1 MKKNNTIDLIIIFS
15 SLYKKRNTLFKTFIL
30 SIIISSIYSLTLSNQ
45 YKSTSTFYPHYDN
58 EMTSNNLRNI
68 AGLAGINLRNEDSD
82 NIPPNLY
89 PKLISST
96 SFKLKLLNQKINYEN
111 RIITFRDYLIESE
124 NSNFINK
131 VFNQKLKKYNNIN
144 NHQKKLRNENLTYIN
159 QTDDYLFKY
168 LNSKII
174 INVNEKDGFVELN
187 VYDKNPMISSEIAIK
202 ANEILQK
209 SIIDFKLKNI
219 NDIFKFTSDQLL
231 ISKNRLF
238 KLQDSIA
245 TFRDSNISIKSD
257 LFMNKLSRLETE
269 LSIAKNIYNE
279 LAITKEKTAIDVRK
293 NTPIFTIIN
302 NVVVPNEKDSPN
314 RILFIIV
321 ITFLSIFISS
331 FWLIIKDDS
340 IKVFKKILNG

>member
-257 LFMNKLSRLETE
+257 LFLNKLSRLETE

-314 RILFIIV
+314 RVLFIIV